1 MYPAGGYLRDLT
13 ANARRGEFSL
23 APMLM
28 ALMRLN
34 GGVGRKT
41 ASRARSWREG
51 RGRQTQPNSWPLTLA
66 MGSRSVTAPVG
77 LLRLDIQKDL
87 SLLSSN
93 VIHPIK
99 VRQNE
104 MIKGSRYGDGYRDMV
119 SCKKRLASSGPT
131 TAVKVC
137 SQPRWSGLGC
147 TV

>member
-1 MYPAGGYLRDLT
+1 
-13 ANARRGEFSL
+13 
-23 APMLM
+23 
-28 ALMRLN
+28 
-34 GGVGRKT
+34 
-41 ASRARSWREG
+41 
-51 RGRQTQPNSWPLTLA
+51 

-77 LLRLDIQKDL
+77 LLRLGIQKDL

-119 SCKKRLASSGPT
+119 ECNKRLASSGPT
-131 TAVKVC
+131 TAVKLC